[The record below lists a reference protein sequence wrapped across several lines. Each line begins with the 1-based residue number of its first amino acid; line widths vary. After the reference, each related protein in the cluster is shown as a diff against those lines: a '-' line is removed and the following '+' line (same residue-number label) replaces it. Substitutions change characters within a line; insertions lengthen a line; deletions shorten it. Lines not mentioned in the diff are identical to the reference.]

1 MTPVRTA
8 GSILGAATAALA
20 IYIQYSNVVPP
31 CSAPCNP
38 GVGGIGSPTYLA
50 VIGAILLLDSLV
62 SFTGFRA
69 TFILAAVLSAVLL
82 LRVLLVWND
91 FPSADSASVAILS
104 IVTIAVDAVA
114 SRPAK
119 ALSEKDSLL
128 NLPVFG

>member
-1 MTPVRTA
+1 
-8 GSILGAATAALA
+8 LGAVTGAWA
-20 IYIQYSNVVPP
+20 IYVQYSNVVPL
-31 CSAPCNP
+31 CSSPCNP
-38 GVGGIGSPTYLA
+38 GLGGIGSPTYLE

-82 LRVLLVWND
+82 LRVLLLWSD
-91 FPSADSASVAILS
+91 FPSTDSASVAVLS
-104 IVTIAVDAVA
+104 IVTIALDAVA

-119 ALSEKDSLL
+119 ALSEKDSPL